1 MLTVTTWVRSLPP
14 ELAPR
19 GTGVRGLRHT
29 RLIHERAWFDSRVPH
44 SMRGRLTAGRL
55 ALTQVIGVRNP
66 ASQPSRHHR
75 LTDRPPGSQSG
86 DRSSNL
92 RGAIT
97 LGMWRSW
104 QRARF
109 GTARPHVRIVPSRLS
124 ESKPQDPPPM
134 CFWQHARF
142 VPEKIRFDSVRRLW
156 CHPEGIPS
164 RAATELLE
172 EGPDSHAR
180 ATAHQTAP
188 GEHPGRRAGGAARTC
203 LATATNDRPG
213 RMAADAAGE
222 TGYRQRASNPK
233 RPVSRRPAG
242 RGHRWMMGRASA
254 PTESGLSPAG

>member
-1 MLTVTTWVRSLPP
+1 MDRRTVVTRDHVGSIPTSG
-14 ELAPR
+14 AGTR
-19 GTGVRGLRHT
+19 GTGVRGLRHA

-66 ASQPSRHHR
+66 ASQSSRHHR
-75 LTDRPPGSQSG
+75 PTDRPPGSQSG

-97 LGMWRSW
+97 SGCGAVGS
-104 QRARF
+104 ARGSGPRGRTF
-109 GTARPHVRIVPSRLS
+109 ESCHPDS
-124 ESKPQDPPPM
+124 ELKPQDPPPM

-164 RAATELLE
+164 RAAAARLE

-188 GEHPGRRAGGAARTC
+188 GEYPGRRAGGAARTC
-203 LATATNDRPG
+203 LATATMTAP
-213 RMAADAAGE
+213 AALAAEAAGE

-233 RPVSRRPAG
+233 RPVSRKTG
-242 RGHRWMMGRASA
+242 R
-254 PTESGLSPAG
+254 SGA

>member
-1 MLTVTTWVRSLPP
+1 MTTWVRSLPP
-14 ELAPR
+14 ELAQG
-19 GTGVRGLRHT
+19 GTGVRGLRHA
-29 RLIHERAWFDSRVPH
+29 RLIRERAWFDSRVPH

-66 ASQPSRHHR
+66 ASQSSRHHR

-97 LGMWRSW
+97 IGMWRSW

-124 ESKPQDPPPM
+124 ESKLQNPPPM
-134 CFWQHARF
+134 CFRQHARF
-142 VPEKIRFDSVRRLW
+142 VPEKIRFESVRRLW

-164 RAATELLE
+164 RAAPARLE

-188 GEHPGRRAGGAARTC
+188 GEYPGATRRWRCADVPG
-203 LATATNDRPG
+203 NSDDDRPG
-213 RMAADAAGE
+213 R
-222 TGYRQRASNPK
+222 S
-233 RPVSRRPAG
+233 G
-242 RGHRWMMGRASA
+242 RGSRG
-254 PTESGLSPAG
+254 

>member
-1 MLTVTTWVRSLPP
+1 MTTWVRSLPP

-164 RAATELLE
+164 RAAAALLE

-203 LATATNDRPG
+203 LATATNDRPAAWP
-213 RMAADAAGE
+213 RMPRVKRA
-222 TGYRQRASNPK
+222 TGS
-233 RPVSRRPAG
+233 
-242 RGHRWMMGRASA
+242 GRATPSVRSH
-254 PTESGLSPAG
+254 EDRQVGGIDG

>member
-1 MLTVTTWVRSLPP
+1 MAERECSALLRRRPAASRSAGSIPAPSVNAVLSGVAEWTGARLLPVTTWVRSLPP
-14 ELAPR
+14 ELAQG
-19 GTGVRGLRHT
+19 GTGVRGLRHA

-124 ESKPQDPPPM
+124 ESKPKTRLRCVSGSTLGLYP
-134 CFWQHARF
+134 
-142 VPEKIRFDSVRRLW
+142 RRYGST
-156 CHPEGIPS
+156 PYGGSGVI
-164 RAATELLE
+164 
-172 EGPDSHAR
+172 
-180 ATAHQTAP
+180 
-188 GEHPGRRAGGAARTC
+188 RRASHRG
-203 LATATNDRPG
+203 P
-213 RMAADAAGE
+213 
-222 TGYRQRASNPK
+222 RQRGSRK
-233 RPVSRRPAG
+233 VRTRMRGRPRIKPPRANTQGDAQVALR
-242 RGHRWMMGRASA
+242 GRAWQQRR
-254 PTESGLSPAG
+254 

>member
-1 MLTVTTWVRSLPP
+1 VDRRTVVTRDHVGSIPTSG
-14 ELAPR
+14 AGTR
-19 GTGVRGLRHT
+19 GTGVRGLRHA

-66 ASQPSRHHR
+66 ASQSSRHHR

-124 ESKPQDPPPM
+124 ESKSPRPASDV
-134 CFWQHARF
+134 FLAAR
-142 VPEKIRFDSVRRLW
+142 SVCTREDTVRLRTEALVSSGG
-156 CHPEGIPS
+156 HPIAGRGNAARGRSGLACAGDRASNRPGRIP
-164 RAATELLE
+164 
-172 EGPDSHAR
+172 R
-180 ATAHQTAP
+180 ATRRWRCADVP
-188 GEHPGRRAGGAARTC
+188 G
-203 LATATNDRPG
+203 NSDDDRPG
-213 RMAADAAGE
+213 R
-222 TGYRQRASNPK
+222 S
-233 RPVSRRPAG
+233 G
-242 RGHRWMMGRASA
+242 RGSRG
-254 PTESGLSPAG
+254 

>member
-1 MLTVTTWVRSLPP
+1 MTTWVRFLPP
-14 ELAPR
+14 ELTQR
-19 GTGVRGLRHT
+19 GTGVRGLRHA
-29 RLIHERAWFDSRVPH
+29 RLIRERAWFDSRVPH

-124 ESKPQDPPPM
+124 ESKPKTRLRCVSGSTLGLYPRRYGSTPYGGSGVIRRASHRGPRQRGSRKVRTRMRGRPRIKPPRANTPGDAQVALRGRA
-134 CFWQHARF
+134 WQQ
-142 VPEKIRFDSVRRLW
+142 RRM
-156 CHPEGIPS
+156 
-164 RAATELLE
+164 
-172 EGPDSHAR
+172 
-180 ATAHQTAP
+180 TAP
-188 GEHPGRRAGGAARTC
+188 AA
-203 LATATNDRPG
+203 L
-213 RMAADAAGE
+213 AADAAGE

-242 RGHRWMMGRASA
+242 RGIDG
-254 PTESGLSPAG
+254 